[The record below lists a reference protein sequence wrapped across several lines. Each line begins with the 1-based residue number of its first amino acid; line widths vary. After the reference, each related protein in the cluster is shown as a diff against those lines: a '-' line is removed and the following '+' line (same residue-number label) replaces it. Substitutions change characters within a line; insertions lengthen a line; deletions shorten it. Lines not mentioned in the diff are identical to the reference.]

1 MPFVK
6 VDDGASIYVEDTAN
20 VNRANDA
27 GGKPVLF
34 IHGWPLSHKMFEYQF
49 MELHKNGYRCIG
61 IDLRGFGRSD
71 KPWTSYD
78 YDLFADDIKQV
89 MTALNLQGVTLVGF
103 SMGGAILMHY
113 VAKHHSD
120 RVSKAVFMGAAAPCF
135 TKRKDYPYGLE
146 KSACDGL
153 IAQSKQD
160 RPKMVSDF
168 GKMFFRDENSQSQE
182 MAKWLFS
189 INMEASPYATV
200 KCLEELRDA
209 DLRNDMQV
217 VSQRN
222 LQVAIFHGMHDKVC
236 PFDFAK
242 VMNQGIKGSRLIQF
256 DESGHGLNIE
266 EKEKTNEELMRFIG

>member
-1 MPFVK
+1 MPFVN
-6 VDDGASIYVEDTAN
+6 VENGVSIYVEDTGNVSSAN
-20 VNRANDA
+20 NA
-27 GGKPVLF
+27 GKSVLF

-49 MELHKNGYRCIG
+49 MKLHKHGYRCIG

-71 KPWTSYD
+71 RPWTMYNYD
-78 YDLFADDIKQV
+78 VFADDIKQV
-89 MTALNLQGVTLVGF
+89 IAALNLQGVTLVGF
-103 SMGGAILMHY
+103 SMGGAIVMHY
-113 VAKHHSD
+113 IAKYFSKL
-120 RVSKAVFMGAAAPCF
+120 VSKVVFMGAAAPCF
-135 TKRKDYPYGLE
+135 TRREDYAYGLE

-153 IAQSKQD
+153 ITQSNQD

-168 GKMFFRDENSQSQE
+168 GKIFFRSEGSQSQE

-209 DLRNDMQV
+209 DLRNDMEIV
-217 VSQRN
+217 NQRN
-222 LQVAIFHGMHDKVC
+222 LPVAIFHGTHDKIC

-242 VMNQGIKGSRLIQF
+242 VMNKVIKGSILIQF

-266 EKEKTNEELMRFIG
+266 EKEKTNEELMKFIG